1 MMSLT
6 SLEKFAHLEDKI
18 RLAVE
23 MCKSL
28 KQERDALESNLAQ
41 AQARL
46 AASDAEKGALES
58 RIARLKS
65 EREEMKHKVEEMLDS
80 IAALEME
87 AESLNR

>member
-1 MMSLT
+1 MPVT

-28 KQERDALESNLAQ
+28 KQEKEALESDLRQAMEQLAS
-41 AQARL
+41 
-46 AASDAEKGALES
+46 SDAEKGALEAQ
-58 RIARLKS
+58 IVRLKS
-65 EREEMKHKVEEMLDS
+65 EREEMKHRVEEMLDA
-80 IAALEME
+80 IATLEME